1 VHHLPKDQLPL
12 QSQLWEPEKNLTGPS
27 GWVCVQINDPQSLIS
42 ASNSLFGCQMGST
55 FTQNKLDM
63 SERHVKIYVAQM
75 VKTINVSAS
84 TNIQQLYKML

>member
-12 QSQLWEPEKNLTGPS
+12 QSQLWEPEKKFNWS
-27 GWVCVQINDPQSLIS
+27 FWVCVQINDPQSLVS

-63 SERHVKIYVAQM
+63 SERHVKIYLAQM
-75 VKTINVSAS
+75 VKTINVSVS